1 MRWSECHERD
11 SGARL
16 LRLTVVI
23 ALVSALTVAG
33 CLSELRGGH
42 RATRPELDDLV
53 NGPLVGE
60 EIQLPA
66 GTIEEK

>member
-1 MRWSECHERD
+1 M
-11 SGARL
+11 
-16 LRLTVVI
+16 RLTVVI

-33 CLSELRGGH
+33 CLSDLRGGH
-42 RATRPELDDLV
+42 RATQAELDELV